1 MDKKIKRKRM
11 TGSLPFKITVFCL
24 MILCVGIG
32 MFAGYGTMLALSE
45 DVYEKPFS
53 SLLEDAFFWQARNDE
68 YEIYR
73 LLTNGGTG
81 RIDDYCRRRN
91 IRTEIFIG
99 DGIDDDTPVWSNYDP
114 EEEGFWREED
124 VFLYEYEDFPPVYVE
139 DLSSLDISHVPS
151 REETSSVG
159 YATVEVRVTEIDES
173 EENTQKGAQNIRIVL
188 YVNKHTSCIDEYYYI
203 SQVQQWM
210 YRYANI
216 FPRAAAGAIVAVII
230 CFIFLMCSAGHRN
243 EMLGADD
250 ESPDAD
256 PIMPS
261 DADHISSS
269 EYVSDAAAAAVKAEN
284 RIYPGFLQGIWLDVL
299 LAVLLVILYVI
310 TMVASE
316 IVGSYSNVVKSLW
329 INGGVVTVWAMLTA
343 FFGTLFCMELAIRV
357 KRGGLLKHTLVYTA
371 FRFAGRCVR
380 AVVRGLSAVFRSL
393 PALAASLAAFVV
405 FSICEFMVLAFVLEC
420 WGRGEWAVAWIFGRI
435 LILAVICYFGVICGK
450 LQKAG
455 KALAAGDLS
464 YHVDTSKMILGYKE
478 HGNCLNS
485 IGEGMAKAVAE
496 RMKSEHLKTEL
507 ISNVSHDLKTPLTSI
522 INYSDL
528 LSQVKDEPEKVSE
541 YTEVL
546 HRQSVR
552 LKKLLDDLLEV
563 SKASTGNLSTDLAP
577 CDVKVLIAQTT
588 GEYEQRFAE
597 KNLELIHEEPERDVH
612 IMADHRHLFR
622 IFDNLLG
629 NICKY
634 AQPGSRVYL
643 NVESEDQKVRIIFRN
658 MSEEPLNISG
668 GELMERFV
676 RGDKSRHKEGS
687 GLGLS
692 IAMSLAQ
699 LQGGS
704 LQIITDGDLFKAVL
718 EFPMQQG

>member
-1 MDKKIKRKRM
+1 MDKKIKRKRLR
-11 TGSLPFKITVFCL
+11 GSLPVKIAIFIL
-24 MILCVGIG
+24 MILCVGVG
-32 MFAGYGTMLALSE
+32 MSAGYGTIFALSE
-45 DVYEKPFS
+45 DVYEKPLSDYQIKNEFY
-53 SLLEDAFFWQARNDE
+53 WQARQDQ
-68 YEIYR
+68 YQIYSLIDDR
-73 LLTNGGTG
+73 CD
-81 RIDDYCRRRN
+81 RIDDYCQGRN
-91 IRTEIFIG
+91 IRVEIFTE
-99 DGIDDDTPVWSNYDP
+99 DHSAAMWSNYDP
-114 EEEGFWREED
+114 EETKGWAD
-124 VFLYEYEDFPPVYVE
+124 AYVYEYDDFPPIAYQE
-139 DLSSLDISHVPS
+139 DAQQK
-151 REETSSVG
+151 SV
-159 YATVEVRVTEIDES
+159 
-173 EENTQKGAQNIRIVL
+173 RIVL
-188 YVNKHTSCIDEYYYI
+188 YVNKYLPYVDEYYHIMQLESLLY
-203 SQVQQWM
+203 SHA
-210 YRYANI
+210 YN
-216 FPRAAAGAIVAVII
+216 FPVVAGIAILGTLL

-243 EMLGADD
+243 ELSVADD
-250 ESPDAD
+250 EASDRDGTSTDSDETAAAGAYDAD
-256 PIMPS
+256 APIAMER
-261 DADHISSS
+261 H
-269 EYVSDAAAAAVKAEN
+269 
-284 RIYPGFLQGIWLDVL
+284 RIYPGLLQGIWLDVL

-316 IVGSYSNVVKSLW
+316 VVGSYSNAVKSFW

-343 FFGTLFCMELAIRV
+343 FFGTLFCMELAIRI
-357 KRGGLLKHTLVYTA
+357 KRGGLLKHTLVYSLL
-371 FRFAGRCVR
+371 RLAGRCAR
-380 AVVRGLSAVFRSL
+380 AVVRGLSAVFCSL
-393 PALAASLAAFVV
+393 PALAASLAV
-405 FSICEFMVLAFVLEC
+405 FAVLSICEFIVLLWVLTY
-420 WGRGEWAVAWIFGRI
+420 WGLGESVVAWIFGRI
-435 LILAVICYFGVICGK
+435 LILAVICYFGVIRGK

-643 NVESEDQKVRIIFRN
+643 NVESGDQKVRIIFRN

-718 EFPMQQG
+718 EFPMQ